1 MVFFFVDLSSC
12 PCCAVRCPAWA
23 LKASFG
29 RRASFGAPSSEGE
42 GTRVQRSFVH
52 FIAPMGVRR
61 TLSAR
66 ARTPCAACARPH
78 CIALLAPNHNLST
91 QACCEW
97 APGWVERWGGE
108 FGVSLGHLHQFFF
121 SFFPVLGGSVVVARP
136 RMCRGKQ
143 THWSLCAAP
152 SSTCPVGGALGVG
165 AYIDCL

>member
-1 MVFFFVDLSSC
+1 MLVGPLVAWWFSLVDLSSC

-29 RRASFGAPSSEGE
+29 RRASFGAPSSEGG

-61 TLSAR
+61 TRVR
-66 ARTPCAACARPH
+66 AHPVEHVLAPH

-108 FGVSLGHLHQFFF
+108 LGVSWGHLHPFFF
-121 SFFPVLGGSVVVARP
+121 FILPSVGWVGCGSKTKDVSW
-136 RMCRGKQ
+136 Q
-143 THWSLCAAP
+143 THALELVC
-152 SSTCPVGGALGVG
+152 CPQ
-165 AYIDCL
+165 